1 MTKEDIITEVEKSR
15 EKNEK
20 ISIKKIIQLA
30 TKHNISMPSIIS
42 LLLKK
47 GLMCY
52 VEG

>member
-1 MTKEDIITEVEKSR
+1 MTKEKIIEEVEKCR
-15 EKNEK
+15 QKNEK
-20 ISIKKIIQLA
+20 ISMKKIVEIA

-52 VEG
+52 VKS